1 MGRGPYRC
9 SLEIAVSNGVDYEG
23 GTTVGMLRVMSKR
36 GDDRFTWPDLEHKS
50 ALEKLEQEQRRALE
64 EAERIFA
71 EERKKGA
78 TAFLIQEGKAAQRI
92 EEFDPSAKEIIMIP
106 RVVGG

>member
-1 MGRGPYRC
+1 MRDPDF
-9 SLEIAVSNGVDYEG
+9 LELTE
-23 GTTVGMLRVMSKR
+23 
-36 GDDRFTWPDLEHKS
+36 EHK
-50 ALEKLEQEQRRALE
+50 RAVE

-78 TAFLIQEGKAAQRI
+78 TAFLVESGKPAQRI
-92 EEFDPSAKEIIMIP
+92 EEFDPFAKEIIMVP

>member
-1 MGRGPYRC
+1 
-9 SLEIAVSNGVDYEG
+9 
-23 GTTVGMLRVMSKR
+23 MLRVMSRR
-36 GDDRFTWPDLEHKS
+36 GDDRFTWPDLKCNPDF
-50 ALEKLEQEQRRALE
+50 LELTEDQKRAVE

-78 TAFLIQEGKAAQRI
+78 TAFLVESGKPAQRI
-92 EEFDPSAKEIIMIP
+92 EGFDPFAKEIIMVP

>member
-1 MGRGPYRC
+1 
-9 SLEIAVSNGVDYEG
+9 
-23 GTTVGMLRVMSKR
+23 MLRVMSRR
-36 GDDRFTWPDLEHKS
+36 GDDRFLWPDLECDS
-50 ALEKLEQEQRRALE
+50 DCLALTEEQKRAVE

-78 TAFLIQEGKAAQRI
+78 TPFLVVPGKPAQRI
-92 EEFDPSAKEIIMIP
+92 EEFDPFAKETIMIP